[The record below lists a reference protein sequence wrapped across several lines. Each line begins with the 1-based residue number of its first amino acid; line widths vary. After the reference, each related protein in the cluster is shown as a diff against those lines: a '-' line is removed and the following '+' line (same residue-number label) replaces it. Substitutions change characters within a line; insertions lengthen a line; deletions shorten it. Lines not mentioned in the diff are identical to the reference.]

1 MNLVPQEVATST
13 PPPNFDISGNQYFLT
28 PESSM
33 PFSNHPRL
41 SPVQLEALT
50 LLLRGHVQ
58 LTNQGRYA
66 LVENGETNEELTL
79 RKPVLRAL
87 ADKGLVEFK
96 DRRGQLV
103 YEITEAGREA
113 ARPESPWQRPL
124 QPPGRTPRVR
134 PEPSNRP
141 KGAATKGSLVHF
153 VMHPRAKGKAFA
165 TLREANACARG
176 IQAGYAAKKAEIP
189 VIEIETRRYVA
200 FGQKL
205 LVRILNKELSPDDV
219 TETWRTKVQAHTN
232 MKTYSRYKVIE

>member
-1 MNLVPQEVATST
+1 
-13 PPPNFDISGNQYFLT
+13 
-28 PESSM
+28 M

-58 LTNQGRYA
+58 LTNQGQYA
-66 LVENGETNEELTL
+66 LVENGEANEDLTI

-96 DRRGQLV
+96 ERRGQLT
-103 YEITEAGREA
+103 YEITDAGREA
-113 ARPESPWQRPL
+113 AQPESLWQRPR
-124 QPPGRTPRVR
+124 QPPGRTPKAR

-141 KGAATKGSLVHF
+141 KGSGGKGSLVHF

-165 TLREANACARG
+165 TLREAQECARG
-176 IQAGYAAKKAEIP
+176 IQAGYAAKQAEVP
-189 VIEIETRRYVA
+189 LIEIESRRYVV

-205 LVRILNKELSPDDV
+205 LVRMLNKEMLPEDV
-219 TETWRTKVQAHTN
+219 IETWRTKVPAHTN
-232 MKTYSRYKVIE
+232 MKTYTRYKVIE